1 MTEKEELARANE
13 INRIRHLLKCT
24 TEEAIDVIEQDEKI
38 DKGESVYFD
47 MTKEQAKVAI
57 KQAQKGIG
65 HGARETPIKRERKV
79 DNIKKQ
85 LLDGCKSSIETAGG
99 TVTAEK
105 TETEITFDYN
115 GETYTLKLTKHRK
128 AKG

>member
-13 INRIRHLLKCT
+13 INRVRHLLKCT

-38 DKGESVYFD
+38 DRGESVYFD
-47 MTKEQAKVAI
+47 MTKEQAKTAI

-65 HGARETPIKRERKV
+65 HGVRETPIKRERKV

-85 LLDGCKSSIETAGG
+85 LLDGCKSSIESAGG

-105 TETEITFDYN
+105 TETEIAFEYN